1 MIRDIAPGDW
11 DGWKAKWDLYLR
23 FYGEELAE
31 ATSRATF
38 ERLCRRAEGM
48 FGSVAESEGAVVGLV
63 HAVVHATTW
72 SVRPT
77 CYLED
82 LYVDRSA
89 RASGTG
95 RALIDTVVAEAR
107 SRGATVVYWHTQEF
121 NAPARRIYDSVARL
135 NSWVVYEVGLDDS
148 AADPTGV
155 DAHP

>member
-1 MIRDIAPGDW
+1 MIRDIVPGDW
-11 DGWKAKWDLYLR
+11 DGWKAMWDLYLR
-23 FYGEELAE
+23 FYGEELPE

-38 ERLCRRAEGM
+38 GRLCRRADGM
-48 FGSVAESEGAVVGLV
+48 FGSVVESGGAVVGLV

-72 SVRPT
+72 SPRPT

-89 RASGTG
+89 RGSGTG
-95 RALIDTVVAEAR
+95 RALIDTVIAEAR

-121 NAPARRIYDSVARL
+121 NAPARRVYDRVARL
-135 NSWVVYEVGLDDS
+135 NSWVVYEVGLE
-148 AADPTGV
+148 AAGPDATGA